1 MRICLGCGV
10 ELTKRHQFL
19 LLQNACQRAAERR
32 RNIAVWLE
40 TGQAAGVA
48 GSRRHYIR
56 LHLLEDQGGLCAIC
70 GCAGEWQ
77 GLPLAFV
84 VDHVDGD
91 ASNNR
96 RENLR
101 LVCPNCDSQ
110 LPTFK
115 SRNKGNGRH
124 WRRQRYVDGKS
135 Y

>member
-1 MRICLGCGV
+1 MNLCLGCGV
-10 ELTKRHQFL
+10 ELTKRQL
-19 LLQNACQRAAERR
+19 IYCSNTCQRVTQRR
-32 RNIAVWLE
+32 RKVEAWLA
-40 TGQAAGVA
+40 TGTAPSVE

-56 LHLLEDQGGLCAIC
+56 LYLLEDQGGLCAIC
-70 GCAGEWQ
+70 GAPGEWQ
-77 GLPLAFV
+77 GLPLAFI
-84 VDHVDGD
+84 VDHIDGD
-91 ASNNR
+91 ASNNK

-115 SRNKGNGRH
+115 ARNKGKGRH